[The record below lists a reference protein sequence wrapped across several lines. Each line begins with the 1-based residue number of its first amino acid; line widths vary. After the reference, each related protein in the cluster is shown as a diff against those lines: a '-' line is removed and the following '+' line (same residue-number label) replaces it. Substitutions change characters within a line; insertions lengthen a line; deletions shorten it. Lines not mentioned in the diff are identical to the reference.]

1 LDVTYNG
8 ITFHGVL
15 TPQPTL
21 PNNANTLFLVA
32 DNRLANIVGQSTV
45 NLKGLRAFFTVDP
58 NKVPGKIQLRLP
70 EKTVTSVPTF
80 SIDTLKPT
88 KYLWNGQIYIQRGNN
103 VYDLSGNCV
112 K

>member
-1 LDVTYNG
+1 VTING
-8 ITFHGVL
+8 VTFHGVMNPS
-15 TPQPTL
+15 TIDNTNYE
-21 PNNANTLFLVA
+21 NNLFLVA
-32 DNRLANIVGQSTV
+32 DNRLATIVNKDKVNI
-45 NLKGLRAFFTVDP
+45 LGLRAFFTVDP
-58 NKVPGKIQLRLP
+58 NKVPGKIVLRLP